1 MMTEYEVVTNVVGA
15 ATLILIAGF
24 VFQEYV
30 RQMMKGEV

>member
-15 ATLILIAGF
+15 ATLMIIAGF